1 MRSALASLALTPL
14 DLAAFD
20 TVTRSDVIL
29 SSVTLTAITAASLRR
44 TGTVI
49 GGAHLGMSN
58 TETQVSLG
66 CLRNWSG
73 SVETVK

>member
-1 MRSALASLALTPL
+1 
-14 DLAAFD
+14 
-20 TVTRSDVIL
+20 
-29 SSVTLTAITAASLRR
+29 
-44 TGTVI
+44 
-49 GGAHLGMSN
+49 MSN